1 MAKLQSGVSPA
12 FSNGQTLS
20 ATDLNN
26 HVTGASPLPDF
37 IAQQTELTS
46 PATGDELLINDI
58 DGGAVKKITV
68 AKLAENLPA
77 TRVADLEV
85 QNDAEIIGKLQVN
98 GNSTFGNASSDT
110 ATFNAAA
117 LFGAAA
123 TFNGDTTLNGEFSAN
138 NDATLGQA
146 AVTGTYTRVTTT
158 ITVTKAAHGL
168 TTGNSRWFV
177 IQNNTALSGTYSV
190 TVTGTDTFTI
200 TVTDS
205 GAASGNVSWYE
216 RTTTIQSTLA
226 GSIQGDIAANL
237 KTVELG
243 AGDEFLFKDVSDS
256 NKLRSTPGGLIKAW
270 AKIDLNPTTISGT
283 VTRASGSTT
292 ATITKADHGLRVG
305 DVIYTQNGIATGW
318 YAVATVVSS
327 SVFTVITAATT
338 QIPSSGPAPTINWY
352 QHEILAG
359 NNVYCAFGHP
369 TDRAIQVS
377 FTNKPPSATSY
388 IVSGN
393 CWGNFSNTMYPLQTN
408 YVSYLNASLYQTVNG
423 FGFWLNG
430 SAGGG
435 VSTTTGQAD
444 FFALW

>member
-68 AKLAENLPA
+68 ATLAAKLPA
-77 TRVADLEV
+77 TTASSLAVSTNAAVTENLTV
-85 QNDAEIIGKLQVN
+85 G
-98 GNSTFGNASSDT
+98 GNTTLGDSASDT
-110 ATFNAAA
+110 ATINAAA
-117 LFGAAA
+117 TFGAAA
-123 TFNGDTTLNGEFSAN
+123 TFSGATTLNGAISAN

-158 ITVTKAAHGL
+158 LTVTKVAHGL
-168 TTGNSRWFV
+168 TTGNTRWFV

-216 RTTTIQSTLA
+216 RTTTVQSTLA

-243 AGDEFLFKDVSDS
+243 SGDEFLFKDVSDS

-270 AKIDLNPTTISGT
+270 AKINLNPTTILGT
-283 VTRASGSTT
+283 VTRASGSYT
-292 ATITKADHGLRVG
+292 ATITKSAHGLRVG

-318 YAVATVVSS
+318 YAVKTVVSS
-327 SVFTVITAATT
+327 SVFTVETAANT

-393 CWGNFSNTMYPLQTN
+393 CWGNFTNTMYPIQTN

>member
-117 LFGAAA
+117 TFGAVA
-123 TFNGDTTLNGEFSAN
+123 TFNGASTLNGAISAN

-146 AVTGTYTRVTTT
+146 LVSESYTRSGTT
-158 ITVTKAAHGL
+158 ITVPKTAHGL
-168 TTGNSRWFV
+168 TTGNSRWFN

-190 TVTGTDTFTI
+190 TVLSVDSFTI
-200 TVTDS
+200 TVADS
-205 GAASGNVSWYE
+205 GATSGTISWYE
-216 RTTTIQSTLA
+216 RTTTVQSTLA

-256 NKLRSTPGGLIKAW
+256 NKLRSTTGGLIKAW
-270 AKIDLNPTTISGT
+270 ANIDANFTTISGT
-283 VTRASGSTT
+283 YNRTSGSTT
-292 ATITKADHGLRVG
+292 MTITRSAHGFRVN
-305 DVIYTQNGIATGW
+305 DVAWFSGTGLTAGW
-318 YAVATVVSS
+318 YSIATVVSS
-327 SVFTVITAATT
+327 SVFTIVTPTTTAQTNAA
-338 QIPSSGPAPTINWY
+338 ISWF
-352 QHEILAG
+352 QHNLLAG
-359 NNVYCAFGHP
+359 TNVYSAYGKDTARVIH
-369 TDRAIQVS
+369 VN
-377 FTNKPPSATSY
+377 FTNKPPSADAY
-388 IVSGN
+388 IVMLSAVKFTSSTN
-393 CWGNFSNTMYPLQTN
+393 LFTPQVNNIVSNVPSSIMK
-408 YVSYLNASLYQTVNG
+408 TVNG
-423 FGFWLNG
+423 FAFV
-430 SAGGG
+430 SYDTGGI
-435 VSTTTGQAD
+435 VTSTSGEFHVQSI
-444 FFALW
+444 W

>member
-1 MAKLQSGVSPA
+1 MAKLQSGVSP

-68 AKLAENLPA
+68 ATLAAKLPA
-77 TRVADLEV
+77 TTASSLAVSTNAAVTENLTV
-85 QNDAEIIGKLQVN
+85 G
-98 GNSTFGNASSDT
+98 GNTTLGDSASDT
-110 ATFNAAA
+110 ATINAAA
-117 LFGAAA
+117 TFGAAA
-123 TFNGDTTLNGEFSAN
+123 TFSGATTLNGAISAN

-146 AVTGTYTRVTTT
+146 AVSGTYTRVTTT
-158 ITVTKAAHGL
+158 LTVTKAAHGL
-168 TTGNSRWFV
+168 TTGNTRWFV

-216 RTTTIQSTLA
+216 RTTTVQSTLA

-243 AGDEFLFKDVSDS
+243 SGDEFLFKDVSDS

-270 AKIDLNPTTISGT
+270 ANIDANFTTISGT
-283 VTRASGSTT
+283 YNRTSGSTT
-292 ATITKADHGLRVG
+292 MTITRSAHGFRVN
-305 DVIYTQNGIATGW
+305 DVAWFSGTGLTAGW
-318 YAVATVVSS
+318 YSIATVVSS
-327 SVFTVITAATT
+327 SVFTIVTPTTTAQTNAA
-338 QIPSSGPAPTINWY
+338 ISWF
-352 QHEILAG
+352 QHSLLAG
-359 NNVYCAFGHP
+359 TNVYSAYGRDTARVIH
-369 TDRAIQVS
+369 VN
-377 FTNKPPSATSY
+377 FTNKPPSADAY
-388 IVSGN
+388 IVMLSAVKFTSSTN
-393 CWGNFSNTMYPLQTN
+393 LFTPQVNNIVSNVPSSIMK
-408 YVSYLNASLYQTVNG
+408 TVNG
-423 FGFWLNG
+423 FAFV
-430 SAGGG
+430 SYDTGGI
-435 VSTTTGQAD
+435 VTSTSGEFHVQSI
-444 FFALW
+444 W

>member
-1 MAKLQSGVSPA
+1 MAKLHSGVSPA

-77 TRVADLEV
+77 TTVSSLTVSTNAAV
-85 QNDAEIIGKLQVN
+85 T
-98 GNSTFGNASSDT
+98 GNLTVGGNTTLGDSASDT
-110 ATFNAAA
+110 ATINAAA
-117 LFGAAA
+117 TFGAAA
-123 TFNGDTTLNGEFSAN
+123 TFSGDTTLNGEINAN

-243 AGDEFLFKDVSDS
+243 SGDEFLFKDVSDS

-270 AKIDLNPTTISGT
+270 AKINLSYTTIFGT
-283 VTRASGSTT
+283 VTRASGSNT

-305 DVIYTQNGIATGW
+305 DVIYTQNGIANGW
-318 YAVATVVSS
+318 YAVTTVVSS
-327 SVFTVITAATT
+327 SVFTVTTAATT
-338 QIPSSGPAPTINWY
+338 AVTNQTINWY

-359 NNVYCAFGHP
+359 TNVYCAFGRP
-369 TDRAIQVS
+369 DLRAIQVS
-377 FTNKPPSATSY
+377 FTNKPPSYISY
-388 IVSGN
+388 IVSGT
-393 CWGNFSNTMYPLQTN
+393 CWGDFPNTMYPLQTN
-408 YVSYLNASLYQTVNG
+408 YVSYLNQSLYQTANG

>member
-98 GNSTFGNASSDT
+98 GNSTIGNSSSDN

-117 LFGAAA
+117 TFGAAA
-123 TFNGDTTLNGEFSAN
+123 TFNGATTLNGAISAN

-146 AVTGTYTRVTTT
+146 LVSESYTRTGTT
-158 ITVTKAAHGL
+158 ITVPKTAHGL
-168 TTGNSRWFV
+168 TTGNSRWFN

-190 TVTGTDTFTI
+190 TVLSVDSFTI
-200 TVTDS
+200 TVSDS
-205 GAASGNVSWYE
+205 GATSGTISWYE
-216 RTTTIQSTLA
+216 RTTTVQSTLA

-237 KTVELG
+237 KTVEQG
-243 AGDEFLFKDVSDS
+243 SSDEFLLKDTSDS
-256 NKLRSTPGGLIKAW
+256 NKLRTTQGSIIKAW
-270 AKIDLNPTTISGT
+270 ANISANFTTINGSLS
-283 VTRASGSTT
+283 RSGSTT
-292 ATITKADHGLRVG
+292 ATISGTTHNLRVD
-305 DVIYTQNGIATGW
+305 DVLYLSAVGTFAAGW
-318 YAVATVVSS
+318 YSVATVPNSTTFTVVTASS
-327 SVFTVITAATT
+327 SSASGTV
-338 QIPSSGPAPTINWY
+338 SWFRHSL
-352 QHEILAG
+352 LAG
-359 NNVYCAFGHP
+359 TNVYSAYGRDTARVIH
-369 TDRAIQVS
+369 VN
-377 FTNKPPSATSY
+377 FTNKPPSADAY
-388 IVSGN
+388 IVMLSAVKFTSSTN
-393 CWGNFSNTMYPLQTN
+393 LFTPQVNNIVSNVP
-408 YVSYLNASLYQTVNG
+408 SSIIKTVNG
-423 FGFWLNG
+423 FAFV
-430 SAGGG
+430 SYDTGGI
-435 VSTTTGQAD
+435 VTSTSGEFHVQSI
-444 FFALW
+444 W